1 MKPDQSRSVKIA
13 QAILG
18 ILFVPALWPLA
29 FLGAA
34 IYLPGS
40 VDPLLGRVQNV
51 LYVPGLIWLLV
62 TLLATAGIAKVFRLK
77 RTNFLLLAT
86 AVGCA
91 FAVSVALSA
100 YSTWGSYQLFGQKGV
115 IYPDH
120 FDAEYEVL
128 KFAKVAAFS
137 IIVSLVTAG
146 AFVCVG
152 GFRLWKSNRLLE
164 A

>member
-1 MKPDQSRSVKIA
+1 MKPDRSRSIKIA

-18 ILFVPALWPLA
+18 ILLVPALWPLA

-40 VDPLLGRVQNV
+40 VDPLLGGLQNV
-51 LYVPGLIWLLV
+51 LYVPGLVWLIV
-62 TLLATAGIAKVFRLK
+62 TLVATAGIAKVFRLK
-77 RTNFLLLAT
+77 RTNVLLLTT

-91 FAVSVALSA
+91 FAVSAALSA
-100 YSTWGSYQLFGQKGV
+100 YGAWGSYQLIGQKGV

-120 FDAEYEVL
+120 FDAEYEAL

-137 IIVSLVTAG
+137 MMVSFITA
-146 AFVCVG
+146 AIFVGVG
-152 GFRLWKSNRLLE
+152 GFRLWKSENGSG
-164 A
+164 